1 MDIMEL
7 IMSQLNDKDALAE
20 LGKKVGANPSQVKQV
35 TQMGLP
41 TLIKALS
48 NNASTP
54 KGAEA
59 LAGALDQ
66 HKDDDINDII
76 RYIKNVDTEDGR
88 KILNHVLANKN
99 QNVQTRLAKQ
109 AGLETSQVTGLMS
122 QLAPL
127 LLGALGQQ
135 KKKENLDATGISSLT
150 SLLSDSMGKK
160 DDSGIMGM
168 VSQLL
173 DSDKDGDILDDVSGI
188 IGSILKK

>member
-7 IMSQLNDKDALAE
+7 IMSQLNNKDALAE
-20 LGKKVGANPSQVKQV
+20 LGKKVGADPSQVKQV

-76 RYIKNVDTEDGR
+76 QYIKNVDTEDGR

-109 AGLETSQVTGLMS
+109 AGLQTSQVSGLMS

>member
-76 RYIKNVDTEDGR
+76 QYIKNVDTEDGR

-109 AGLETSQVTGLMS
+109 AGLQTSQVSGLMS

>member
-76 RYIKNVDTEDGR
+76 QYIKNVDTEDGR

-109 AGLETSQVTGLMS
+109 AGLQTSQVSGLMS

-173 DSDKDGDILDDVSGI
+173 DSDKDGVILDDVSGI

>member
-7 IMSQLNDKDALAE
+7 IMSQLNNKDALAE

-76 RYIKNVDTEDGR
+76 RYIKNVDTEDGQ

-109 AGLETSQVTGLMS
+109 AGLEASQVSGLMS

-127 LLGALGQQ
+127 LLGVLGQQ

>member
-1 MDIMEL
+1 
-7 IMSQLNDKDALAE
+7 
-20 LGKKVGANPSQVKQV
+20 
-35 TQMGLP
+35 MGLP

-76 RYIKNVDTEDGR
+76 QYIKNVDTEDGR

-109 AGLETSQVTGLMS
+109 AGLQTSQVSGLMS

-173 DSDKDGDILDDVSGI
+173 DSDKDGDIIDDVSGI
-188 IGSILKK
+188 NGSILKK

>member
-7 IMSQLNDKDALAE
+7 IMSQLNNKDALAE

>member
-7 IMSQLNDKDALAE
+7 IMSQLNNKDALAE

-76 RYIKNVDTEDGR
+76 RYIKNVDTEDGQ

-109 AGLETSQVTGLMS
+109 AGLEASQVSGLMS

-127 LLGALGQQ
+127 LLGVLGQQ

-150 SLLSDSMGKK
+150 SLLSDSTGKK

-188 IGSILKK
+188 IGSMLKK

>member
-7 IMSQLNDKDALAE
+7 IMSQLNNKDALAE

-76 RYIKNVDTEDGR
+76 QYIKNVDTEDGR

-109 AGLETSQVTGLMS
+109 AGLQTSQVSGLMS